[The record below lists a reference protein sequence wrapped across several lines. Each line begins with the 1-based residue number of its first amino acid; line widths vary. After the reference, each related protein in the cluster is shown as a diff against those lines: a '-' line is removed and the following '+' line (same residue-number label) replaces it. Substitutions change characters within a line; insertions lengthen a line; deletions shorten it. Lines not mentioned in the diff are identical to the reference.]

1 MTSKRSSPGPSRY
14 ERSGN
19 RDGPKS
25 LKLIIPEH
33 VYQPR
38 DEKTVTIWHT
48 ITLWGK
54 DAENAHARLAKGSV
68 IEATCSI
75 SYHKTE
81 DGRFYTNF
89 NVRVVGCLAN
99 FGKNKRPE
107 KQPNPK
113 TPTRKRP
120 DRKRHLSRGAFSSV
134 SKKGGHHG

>member
-1 MTSKRSSPGPSRY
+1 MSAKLTITGTIAVMK
-14 ERSGN
+14 
-19 RDGPKS
+19 DLKTIDDTKS

-89 NVRVVGCLAN
+89 NVREIHYLAN

-107 KQPNPK
+107 KQPEPK
-113 TPTRKRP
+113 TP
-120 DRKRHLSRGAFSSV
+120 DGEAA
-134 SKKGGHHG
+134 